1 MISSSE
7 SSETVSGSPGLIGF
21 GRSDGEAGCAALLLV
36 CASVSTCEP
45 ATASIGLVL
54 IRFGE
59 AGCKAGCAALLLV
72 CASVDTCEAASV
84 DTCEPAASHL
94 RLLWASV
101 GFEEYG
107 GTAGCAALLLDSA
120 AEGNCD
126 LAARCTDSQ
135 AGCAALLDEGDT
147 QRLQQTGTST
157 TSWASENG
165 SGFPARG

>member
-21 GRSDGEAGCAALLLV
+21 GRSDGE
-36 CASVSTCEP
+36 
-45 ATASIGLVL
+45 
-54 IRFGE
+54 
-59 AGCKAGCAALLLV
+59 AGCAALLLV

-101 GFEEYG
+101 GFEAYG